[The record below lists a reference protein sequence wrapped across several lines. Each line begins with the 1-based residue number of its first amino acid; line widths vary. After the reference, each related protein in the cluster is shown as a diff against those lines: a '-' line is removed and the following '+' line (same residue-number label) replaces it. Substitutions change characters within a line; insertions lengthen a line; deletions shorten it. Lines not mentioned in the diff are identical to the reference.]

1 MKLLKVAL
9 SNDVPSVRDVLWLRP
24 VSGGFAL
31 YALFNGKW
39 NPVKVMDDNGTV
51 QPGDDTVAKYDEY
64 GAAAAVLGTD
74 SDTSED
80 MTLYGLKAYID
91 AEIAALG

>member
-9 SNDVPSVRDVLWLRP
+9 SKEAPNMRDVLWLKP
-24 VSGGFAL
+24 VTGGVAL
-31 YALFNGKW
+31 YALFDGKW
-39 NPVKVMDDNGTV
+39 NPVKLMNDNGTV
-51 QPGDDTVAKYDEY
+51 AEYDEY

-74 SDTSED
+74 TDSSTD

-91 AEIAALG
+91 SEIAGLG